1 MGGKAGE
8 ENQVCSGRN
17 PKMAALSEQE
27 KRKVL
32 GETEGEE
39 LFTTATVVWQ
49 GLF

>member
-1 MGGKAGE
+1 
-8 ENQVCSGRN
+8 
-17 PKMAALSEQE
+17 MAALSEQE

-39 LFTTATVVWQ
+39 LFATATVVWQ